1 MSRRQS
7 LALGVWLATRGAIA
21 ATGFVLA
28 IVASA
33 LSVMAIVG
41 ASARAASRVPWFTAE
56 IGAWAVGASIA
67 IGGAW
72 HAVRRDRDEGILAL
86 VRARGLSAASYVQG
100 RVLGLAV
107 VVAAAVAG
115 PTLVAGLA
123 AVSLA
128 RPPWLAV
135 RVTLGAL
142 VYAVAFAATIAPLAL
157 AALSARTKLG
167 GYLSLV
173 AVLGV
178 PEIAAPWTAAMLP
191 PGWGELTS
199 IPSALTAVGAVF
211 ASPEA
216 RVHAGRA
223 AAGLLA
229 IVAASVLVVVARLP
243 SADPRGSA

>member
-7 LALGVWLATRGAIA
+7 LALGVWLASRGGVAV
-21 ATGFVLA
+21 TGFVLA

-33 LSVMAIVG
+33 LSVVAVVG
-41 ASARAASRVPWFTAE
+41 TNGRAASRVPWFTAE
-56 IGAWAVGASIA
+56 IVAWAVGVSIA

-86 VRARGLSAASYVQG
+86 VRARGLGAASYVQG
-100 RVLGLAV
+100 RVTGLV
-107 VVAAAVAG
+107 LVVAAAVAG

-123 AVSLA
+123 AVSLC

-142 VYAVAFAATIAPLAL
+142 VYALAFAATIAPLAL
-157 AALSARTKLG
+157 AALSARTRLG

-173 AVLGV
+173 AVLGI
-178 PEIAAPWTAAMLP
+178 PELAGPWTAAMLP

-199 IPSALTAVGAVF
+199 IPAALTAVGAVF
-211 ASPEA
+211 ASSEA

-229 IVAASVLVVVARLP
+229 VVTASIVVVVARLP
-243 SADPRGSA
+243 SADAGGDA

>member
-1 MSRRQS
+1 M
-7 LALGVWLATRGAIA
+7 
-21 ATGFVLA
+21 TGFVLA
-28 IVASA
+28 LVASA
-33 LSVMAIVG
+33 LSVVAIVG

-56 IGAWAVGASIA
+56 IVAWAVGASIA

-86 VRARGLSAASYVQG
+86 VRARGLSASSYVQG
-100 RVLGLAV
+100 RVLGLAL

-115 PTLVAGLA
+115 PTLVAGLV

-157 AALSARTKLG
+157 AALSARTRLG

-178 PEIAAPWTAAMLP
+178 PELAGPWTAAMLP

-199 IPSALTAVGAVF
+199 IPAALTAVGAVF

-216 RVHAGRA
+216 RTHAERA

-229 IVAASVLVVVARLP
+229 VVAASIVVVVARLP
-243 SADPRGSA
+243 NADARGGA